1 MWEQNNERFSTRKD
15 NKLLSISVVC
25 DTAFC
30 SLSIN
35 LLNDITPCICNN
47 NSTSWWHHF
56 IRNSNYQ
63 NILRFVINID
73 MAFHLGFHLS
83 SFHVT
88 DYTSIEFFFS
98 EWFFF
103 LKRYI
108 IQYLHF
114 CSSFSCK
121 RVECWY
127 SIGLNEE
134 LLIDVYVSIRFYWTV
149 QKWGSSDVYSQHQIL
164 NILPTPNLIIIIF
177 YV

>member
-1 MWEQNNERFSTRKD
+1 MISHPAYAITTLHPDDIILYEIQITRIFED
-15 NKLLSISVVC
+15 LLKTLIS
-25 DTAFC
+25 
-30 SLSIN
+30 
-35 LLNDITPCICNN
+35 
-47 NSTSWWHHF
+47 HF
-56 IRNSNYQ
+56 IKVFIWARSMWRIIQVLNFSFQ
-63 NILRFVINID
+63 ND
-73 MAFHLGFHLS
+73 S
-83 SFHVT
+83 
-88 DYTSIEFFFS
+88 
-98 EWFFF
+98 FF

-134 LLIDVYVSIRFYWTV
+134 LLIDVYVSSRFYWTV

-164 NILPTPNLIIIIF
+164 HILPTPNLIIIIF